1 MNTKTYYDGKFKQ
14 KGTEIS
20 DMFGGIKKPSEDVG
34 PESYTTWISIG
45 GPVKG
50 SIWASNGSTG
60 FRTLG
65 LRVDDPCKAVD
76 NLERISMKTSHTA
89 YRDLRYHDGTNS
101 TFWLQK
107 CTGLKALRLTQ
118 SVPFL
123 TLDTG
128 NLLIHAT
135 PADICTRLEIIHRAP
150 DDSLF
155 TNVIFL
161 HMLGRDEATI
171 EKCSPQEQK
180 CKPRTFHVT
189 SVAG

>member
-1 MNTKTYYDGKFKQ
+1 
-14 KGTEIS
+14 
-20 DMFGGIKKPSEDVG
+20 MFGGIKKPSEDVG
-34 PESYTTWISIG
+34 PQSYTTWISIG

-50 SIWASNGSTG
+50 SYMVREGKDSVTDW
-60 FRTLG
+60 G

-76 NLERISMKTSHTA
+76 NLELISMKTGHTA

-107 CTGLKALRLTQ
+107 CTDLKALRLTQ

-135 PADICTRLEIIHRAP
+135 PADICTRLVIIHRAP

-161 HMLGRDEATI
+161 HMLGRDAATI

-180 CKPRTFHVT
+180 CRPRTFHVT

>member
-1 MNTKTYYDGKFKQ
+1 M
-14 KGTEIS
+14 
-20 DMFGGIKKPSEDVG
+20 
-34 PESYTTWISIG
+34 
-45 GPVKG
+45 
-50 SIWASNGSTG
+50 
-60 FRTLG
+60 
-65 LRVDDPCKAVD
+65 DDPCKAVD
-76 NLERISMKTSHTA
+76 NLSRISMKTGHTS

-107 CTGLKALRLTQ
+107 CTSLKALRLTQ
-118 SVPFL
+118 SFPFL

-128 NLLIHAT
+128 KLLIHAT

-161 HMLGRDEATI
+161 HMLGRDAATI

-180 CKPRTFHVT
+180 CRPRTFHVT